1 MLQDGRSVSIGKNV
15 TDRVLYVQDCFKGR
29 IFIGS
34 IIKKIQEICQVRM
47 ERPVIQIFMFMLWS
61 LFSAKSFTK
70 LMSQHIT

>member
-15 TDRVLYVQDCFKGR
+15 TDRGIYVQDCFKGR